1 LSTGWFTV
9 PKGSR
14 RFIRQRRNQ
23 CYETYKIG
31 GAPSKQAINSSVG
44 RFFARAALR
53 RRPNV
58 PSPDLDG
65 FQQLPTLK

>member
-1 LSTGWFTV
+1 V
-9 PKGSR
+9 PKGSW

-23 CYETYKIG
+23 CYEPYKIG
-31 GAPSKQAINSSVG
+31 GAPGKQAINSWVG
-44 RFFARAALR
+44 RLFARVALR
-53 RRPNV
+53 RRPDV